1 MNWQSILGNRYRC
14 TTKMINNYHKIN
26 MNVNNFLLV
35 KEKEVSL
42 VSLIN
47 FNNQLNKVT
56 LMKFQNIQN
65 NRRKQETTTNRA
77 IY

>member
-1 MNWQSILGNRYRC
+1 
-14 TTKMINNYHKIN
+14 MINNYHKIN
-26 MNVNNFLLV
+26 MNVNNFLLI